1 MKNFISKYKIYIIIS
16 IIAIIVL
23 VGTQLYNNKNIKQN
37 NISPTPTGQQY
48 QRLNNTA
55 PEEKFVTPSYSKPE
69 ESLSGGIDMTS
80 EQVTIA
86 IENKNKLKK
95 SLPIYIEN
103 FKTSNGMSTTLNVY
117 TISSDPDYLI
127 RIDIYGID
135 FNNQDVSKETNPNV
149 TAFIDSFE
157 EIKKRLTA
165 EGVDIHNIY
174 FILGQ
179 RKFIQETADLWI
191 KTYGL
196 L

>member
-1 MKNFISKYKIYIIIS
+1 MKNFISKYKVYIIIS
-16 IIAIIVL
+16 VIATVILIS
-23 VGTQLYNNKNIKQN
+23 TQSFGNKEATNEVA
-37 NISPTPTGQQY
+37 PTPSGQQY
-48 QRLNNTA
+48 EVSNNSFSGQA
-55 PEEKFVTPSYSKPE
+55 FSIPSYSKPPE
-69 ESLSGGIDMTS
+69 NSSGKVDISS
-80 EQVTIA
+80 EQVKTA
-86 IENKNKLKK
+86 IENKTKLKK